1 MRMEMDK
8 NDALVASGMVSSA
21 VLASLIHD
29 AGREGCAIGG
39 RGARY
44 L

>member
-1 MRMEMDK
+1 MDK

-21 VLASLIHD
+21 VLASLIQMLVVKG
-29 AGREGCAIGG
+29 ALGG